1 MSDHTERFVELLA
14 RFSSAVGA
22 RDTAALASLFAPDGT
37 YDDYFFGPHSG
48 RSDIAHMLD
57 RFYDGGEAFV
67 WQFTEPVSNG
77 EVGYARYAFSYRS
90 KEPESSGEIVV
101 FEGTSRFRLKD
112 GLIQHYAEVFDRG
125 VAFSQ
130 LGYAPERIVKLLGRY
145 AKGFRQTE
153 TARHH
158 MAYRDVQIARRKET
172 R

>member
-1 MSDHTERFVELLA
+1 MTQSTDPFATMLERFA
-14 RFSSAVGA
+14 TAVGA
-22 RDTAALASLFAPDGT
+22 RDTAGLAALFAADGV

-48 RSDIAHMLD
+48 RDAIAHMLD
-57 RFYDGGEAFV
+57 RFYDGGESFV

-77 EVGYARYAFSYRS
+77 VVGYARYAFSYRS
-90 KEPESSGEIVV
+90 REPESRDEIVI

-112 GLIQHYAEVFDRG
+112 GLIEHYAEVFDRG
-125 VAFSQ
+125 VAFTQ

-158 MAYRDVQIARRKET
+158 LAYRDVQIARRAE
-172 R
+172 RG